1 MKKTISF
8 MILLF
13 TFAIII
19 RIKTIKNNKSYNA
32 LKEILINWKS
42 FSKDE
47 KDNKKN
53 IKKII
58 SLFNKINIE
67 KE

>member
-13 TFAIII
+13 TLAIII
-19 RIKTIKNNKSYNA
+19 RIKTIKNNKNYNS

-58 SLFNKINIE
+58 SSFNKINIE